1 MRYEDRILY
10 MEGTIDRGTVP
21 GLLSELRRLRVGAV
35 DAVDLAQVRRI
46 DSAGVAFLDHIR
58 RHVEGDPALRSA
70 SQEVRSALEL
80 FAPPEPA
87 AEDGE
92 RVGFVERLG
101 GRLGDAAADAARFVL
116 LAADTV
122 VWSMVGVVNSAMR
135 RRGEVLKQCYLLG
148 VRAVPVV
155 GLLSLIIGLIIA
167 LQSAVQLRQFG
178 AGTYIVDLIGL
189 SMTREMGPMMTAVI
203 IAGRSGSAIAAE
215 VATMRVTEE
224 LDALEVMAL
233 APVRYVV
240 VPKFLAMTAVIP
252 VLTAF
257 SVMVGIGG
265 GMAISAAYLRIAPVT
280 FIRQLVDVLTVNDLV
295 IGVLKSFFFGWA
307 IVLVASHFGMLA
319 SGGAEGVGRAT
330 TQSVVASI
338 FAVILLNAM
347 FSLMYL
353 V

>member
-10 MEGTIDRGTVP
+10 VEGTVDRDTVP
-21 GLLSELRRLRVGAV
+21 ELLAEFRRLRVGALE
-35 DAVDLAQVRRI
+35 AVDLAQVRRI
-46 DSAGVAFLDHIR
+46 DSAGVAFLHHVL
-58 RHVEGDPALRSA
+58 RHAQGDTRFRGASEEVQSA
-70 SQEVRSALEL
+70 IEL
-80 FAPPEPA
+80 FSPPEPTTVRDEREGLAVRVGERLVSSA
-87 AEDGE
+87 AEA
-92 RVGFVERLG
+92 
-101 GRLGDAAADAARFVL
+101 GRFLL

-122 VWSMVGVVNSAMR
+122 VWSMVGVVDTSMR
-135 RRGEVLKQCYLLG
+135 PRGEVLKQCYLLG
-148 VRAVPVV
+148 VRAVPVI

-178 AGTYIVDLIGL
+178 AGTFIVDLVGL

-240 VPKFLAMTAVIP
+240 VPKFLAMTTVIP

-265 GMAISAAYLRIAPVT
+265 GMAISAVYLRIAPVT
-280 FIRQLVDVLTVNDLV
+280 FLRQLVDVLTVNDLV
-295 IGVLKSFFFGWA
+295 IGILKSLFFGWA

>member
-1 MRYEDRILY
+1 VQA
-10 MEGTIDRGTVP
+10 ID
-21 GLLSELRRLRVGAV
+21 LS
-35 DAVDLAQVRRI
+35 QVRRI

-58 RHVEGDPALRSA
+58 RRMDGEPDFQGA
-70 SQEVRSALEL
+70 SDEVRSSVEL
-80 FAPPEPA
+80 FAPPERPPGGHERESFA
-87 AEDGE
+87 V
-92 RVGFVERLG
+92 RVGESLASAATAA
-101 GRLGDAAADAARFVL
+101 GRFLL
-116 LAADTV
+116 LAADTI
-122 VWSMVGVVNSAMR
+122 VWSLVGVVDPSMR
-135 RRGEVLKQCYLLG
+135 RRGEVVKQCYQLG

-155 GLLSLIIGLIIA
+155 GMLSLIIGLIIA

-240 VPKFLAMTAVIP
+240 VPKFLAMTAAIP

-265 GMAISAAYLRIAPVT
+265 GMAISAAYLRIMPIT
-280 FIRQLVDVLTVNDLV
+280 FLQQLVDVLRVNDLV

-307 IVLVASHFGMLA
+307 IVVVASHFGMQA

-338 FAVILLNAM
+338 FAVIMLNAL